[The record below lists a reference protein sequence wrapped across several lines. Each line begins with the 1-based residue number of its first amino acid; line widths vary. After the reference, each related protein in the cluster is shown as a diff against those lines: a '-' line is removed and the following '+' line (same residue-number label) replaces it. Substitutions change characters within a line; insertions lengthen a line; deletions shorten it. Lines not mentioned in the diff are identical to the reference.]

1 MTLLFHEFVVRA
13 FLYLSRQRRLNL
25 IDEAGMYK
33 YTFICVYLY
42 MRILQNFD

>member
-1 MTLLFHEFVVRA
+1 MTLLFHEFVVLA

-25 IDEAGMYK
+25 ADEVGMYK

-42 MRILQNFD
+42 IRIPQYSA